1 MVKNNTIYILYVSGF
16 GSRYDIIRRFL
27 LRFWRIYGINAELV
41 AMRWD
46 DGADY
51 DTKLRLLYQA
61 IDKNKDKNIVLIG
74 ESAGAS
80 IVINAYA
87 NRSKDVYRAM
97 SLCGKNQGAK
107 TVAGRFY
114 SKNPAFEQSIHVA
127 DDNVAKLDINHREKF
142 TSIYALYDPVI
153 PAHESIV
160 PGSRQVKLWT
170 LGHLISI
177 LLALSLLSF
186 VLIREARR

>member
-1 MVKNNTIYILYVSGF
+1 MVKNNTVHILYVSGF
-16 GSRYDIIRRFL
+16 GSRYDATRRFL
-27 LRFWRIYGINAELV
+27 LRFWRIYGISTELV

-46 DGADY
+46 DGVDY
-51 DTKLRLLYQA
+51 DTKLRLLHQA
-61 IDKNKDKNIVLIG
+61 INKNKDKNIVLIG

-87 NRSKDVYRAM
+87 NRSKDIYRAM

-114 SKNPAFEQSIHVA
+114 SKNPAFEKSIRMA
-127 DDNVAKLDINHREKF
+127 DDNIQSLDMHQKEKF

-170 LGHLISI
+170 FGHLVSI
-177 LLALSLLSF
+177 LLSLSLLSF
-186 VLIREARR
+186 ILVREARR